1 MSQRSIGRREVL
13 KRGLQA
19 GCVSL
24 LPASAPAFAGAP
36 DEGRRPDPSSRSA
49 WLAWVVRVS
58 RPVLDALQSRSLHA
72 TMPVE
77 TQQGFEAQRR
87 VGTHLEA
94 MARLLAG
101 LAPWLELP
109 EDGACPAEEEAVRVR
124 FRKAAQAA
132 IRSAVDPASPD
143 AMHFGESA
151 QTLVDSSFLSLALLR
166 APRTLLGT
174 LDDHSRELLLRALER
189 ERAILPPFSNW
200 LLFAALN
207 EAMIRRLGG
216 AWDRVRVEYALR
228 ELEAWYL
235 GDGVYGD
242 GPQFHFD
249 FYNSYVIHP
258 YLLALVDELRSEA
271 FVERYREAVFA
282 RAARYAVE
290 QERLIGPDG
299 AFPAIGRSITYRA
312 GAFHLLA
319 EMSRRDLLPHS
330 LAVGG
335 VRAGLSAVQQRTLD
349 AAETFTPEGWLQI
362 GLAGHQPSLGESYIS
377 TGSLYL
383 CSAVWLPL
391 GLPATHRFWTE
402 PASEWS
408 QKKIWSGGD
417 LAADHA
423 LDEQSRPA
431 RGSG

>member
-1 MSQRSIGRREVL
+1 MSQGPIARRDVL

-19 GCVSL
+19 GCLSL
-24 LPASAPAFAGAP
+24 LPANELAFAAAP
-36 DEGRRPDPSSRSA
+36 DKTRSPDPSSRSA
-49 WLAWVVRVS
+49 WLAWLVRVS
-58 RPVLDALQSRSLHA
+58 RPVLEALQNRSLHA

-77 TQQGFEAQRR
+77 AQQGFEAQRR

-101 LAPWLELP
+101 LAPWLDLP
-109 EDGACPAEEEAVRVR
+109 EDGTSSPEEEAVRVR
-124 FRKAAQAA
+124 FRAAAQAA
-132 IRSAVDPASPD
+132 IRAAVDPASPD
-143 AMHFGESA
+143 YMHFGESA

-166 APRTLLGT
+166 APKTLLGT
-174 LDDHSRELLLRALER
+174 MDDHSRELLLRALER

-207 EAMIRRLGG
+207 EAIIRRLGG
-216 AWDRVRVEYALR
+216 AWDRVRVEFALR

-258 YLLALVDELRSEA
+258 YLLALVDELGSEA
-271 FVERYREAVFA
+271 FVERYREPVLA

-299 AFPAIGRSITYRA
+299 TFPAIGRSITYRA

-319 EMSRRDLLPHS
+319 DVSRRDLLPHS
-330 LAVGG
+330 LSMGG
-335 VRAGLSAVQQRTLD
+335 VRAALGAVQERTLG
-349 AAETFTPEGWLQI
+349 AAGTFTPEGWLQI

-402 PASEWS
+402 PASNWS
-408 QKKIWSGGD
+408 QKKVWAGGD
-417 LAADHA
+417 FAADHA

-431 RGSG
+431 RG